1 MTELERDAAAQRAG
15 RAAFETEVREMAS
28 VELEKRVGI
37 AMQQIEVA
45 THKLTG
51 MHARVLYLS
60 RTNPSC
66 FEFSSVYAVLCAQIM
81 STLTSHSASKSFK
94 K

>member
-1 MTELERDAAAQRAG
+1 MPQARVTELERDAAAQRAG

-28 VELEKRVGI
+28 VELEKRVGV

-51 MHARVLYLS
+51 TLRRSVGS
-60 RTNPSC
+60 TGWSVDRSV
-66 FEFSSVYAVLCAQIM
+66 FSSYSILSLDCVG
-81 STLTSHSASKSFK
+81 
-94 K
+94 

>member
-28 VELEKRVGI
+28 VEMEKRVGV

-51 MHARVLYLS
+51 M
-60 RTNPSC
+60 C
-66 FEFSSVYAVLCAQIM
+66 FRAWV
-81 STLTSHSASKSFK
+81 
-94 K
+94 

>member
-1 MTELERDAAAQRAG
+1 MSQARVTELERDAAAQRAG

-28 VELEKRVGI
+28 VELEKRVGV

-51 MHARVLYLS
+51 VSSFARPMLLQ
-60 RTNPSC
+60 
-66 FEFSSVYAVLCAQIM
+66 L
-81 STLTSHSASKSFK
+81 
-94 K
+94 